1 MNAVFVQRGHL
12 FFFFGVFVV
21 VCRPDRRS
29 LNSNNV
35 KCEAAGSVLC

>member
-1 MNAVFVQRGHL
+1 MNAVFVLHGRL
-12 FFFFGVFVV
+12 FFSVFS
-21 VCRPDRRS
+21 CGPDRHS